1 MPLTTAS
8 NLFTD
13 NFSGS
18 ELSTDLWQPLA
29 KGHEYKGRT
38 WTPSDTR
45 PYTQGGGFPTVS
57 NNTARFALNTWD
69 GDPNKPVDKHAFLGT
84 EAITKAA
91 WNPLTGGL
99 AFQGKFK
106 FSGDGT
112 GNAAALQQGGMII
125 GFFSYEKNA
134 PPNDFHTEID
144 YEVFTSNLKNPEKNQ
159 ISTNIFNGERNLTIH
174 DPVHNTDVTIPY
186 DPLSYPNNN
195 PLPNAGYH
203 TYRFEWFPSWISFY
217 IDGKLLREVTNKAS
231 LPDPAKDQRLHL
243 NLWGQSTNVGYAYG
257 DWTGNPVGDP
267 ALGPATTAAAGK
279 TFYADFQKVSVD
291 RLSSRLGTANA
302 DTLVGS
308 AGGDGIDGG
317 AGNDTLTG
325 GDGNDTIMGGSG
337 NDTIDAGAGGDRIL
351 GLRGRDTINGGI
363 GNDTLVLIDD
373 MSNGFVFRSNTIAG
387 IETIELQAGHSFAL
401 TLDDGNVAAG
411 SHLTVNGQALEA
423 GNFLHF
429 DGSAETNARLLLFGG
444 AGDDELRGGA
454 MNDRIAGGDGAD
466 KLVGGAGR
474 DVLVGGLGGDFLYGG
489 ADNDRFVFN
498 DVAESTETSSDWI
511 RGWNVGDRIDLSAI
525 DAHAFGPFD
534 QAFIYIGAA
543 DFSSGGGQLQVRTT
557 DSGNTIIR
565 GDTDGDLRADLTIK
579 LAGTPGLG
587 ASSFVL

>member
-1 MPLTTAS
+1 MSLSTAT

-13 NFSGS
+13 NFPGS
-18 ELSTDLWQPLA
+18 ALRTSLWQPLA
-29 KGHEYKGRT
+29 AGHEFKGQT
-38 WTPSDTR
+38 WTFSNTK

-57 NNTARFALNTWD
+57 NNTARFALKTWD
-69 GDPNKPVDKHAFLGT
+69 GDPNKPIDKHAFLGT
-84 EAITKAA
+84 EAITNAA
-91 WNPLTGGL
+91 WNPLSGGL
-99 AFQGKFK
+99 AFQGDFK

-112 GNAAALQQGGMII
+112 GNTAALQQGGMII

-144 YEVFTSNLKNPEKNQ
+144 FEVFTSNLKNPAKNQ
-159 ISTNIFNGERNLTIH
+159 ISTNIFNGERKLTIH
-174 DPVHNTDVTIPY
+174 DPVHNTDVSIAY

-195 PLPNAGYH
+195 PMPNAGYH

-243 NLWGQSTNVGYAYG
+243 NLWGQRTDIGYAYG
-257 DWTGNPVGDP
+257 DWTGNAVGDP
-267 ALGPATTAAAGK
+267 TLGPATNAAAGK

-317 AGNDTLTG
+317 AGDDTLTG

-337 NDTIDAGAGGDRIL
+337 NDTIDAGAGNDRIL
-351 GLRGRDTINGGI
+351 GMRGADAIDGGT
-363 GNDTLVLIDD
+363 GSDTLVLIDD
-373 MSNGFVFRSNTIAG
+373 MSNGFIFRSGTLTG
-387 IETIELQAGHSFAL
+387 VETIELQAGHSFTL

-423 GNFLHF
+423 ANFLRF

-466 KLVGGAGR
+466 KLVGGAER

-525 DAHAFGPFD
+525 DAHAFGPGD

-543 DFSSGGGQLQVRTT
+543 DFSAGGGQLQVVTT